1 MYNNGKIKID
11 LPLYNLRYISSVE
24 NYLIC
29 RDRAINN
36 NMMKI
41 KQKINK
47 SFLPDIFDI
56 PFNIK
61 IVFRSISHCAF

>member
-29 RDRAINN
+29 RDRAIN